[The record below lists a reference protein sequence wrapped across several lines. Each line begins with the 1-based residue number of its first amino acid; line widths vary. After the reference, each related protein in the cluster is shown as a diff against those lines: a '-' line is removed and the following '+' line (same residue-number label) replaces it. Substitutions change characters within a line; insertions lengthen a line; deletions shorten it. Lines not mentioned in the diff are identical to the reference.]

1 MNLQETLQLIAA
13 LKSAGVTEF
22 KSLEH
27 NIILRGEIVSSGV
40 HNPAPV
46 GAIPAPATIEPQG
59 NPVDTAK
66 AQELIATLK
75 MSPEELMNQIFPEGA
90 D

>member
-27 NIILRGEIVSSGV
+27 NIILRGEGASSV
-40 HNPAPV
+40 AHNHAPA
-46 GAIPAPATIEPQG
+46 GATPAPATIEPQG

-66 AQELIATLK
+66 AQELINTLK
-75 MSPEELMNQIFPEGA
+75 MSPEELLNQIFPEGA
-90 D
+90 S